1 MSSTEDTYERVYT
14 GSEPNVQYLQELYEK
29 AGISTRVRNDFD
41 SGLRAGFGGG
51 LPGQVQLFALK
62 SHYDEAV
69 KIAKAT
75 FPKDYT
81 DDEQ

>member
-1 MSSTEDTYERVYT
+1 MSSDESYERVYT
-14 GSEPNVQYLQELYEK
+14 GSDTNVQYLQELFDQD
-29 AGISTRVRNDFD
+29 GISSRVRNDFD

-51 LPGQVQLFALK
+51 LPGQVQLFVVK
-62 SHYDEAV
+62 NHYDEAL

-81 DDEQ
+81 DE